1 MKNLEIIKTFT
12 FALIHFSVAF
22 TVTYLLTGEW
32 LVASLV
38 ALIEPAVN
46 TCAYFFHEV
55 VWQKII
61 CKKFPPV
68 SVDSI

>member
-1 MKNLEIIKTFT
+1 MGSIELIKTAT
-12 FALIHFSVAF
+12 FAIIHFSVAF
-22 TVTYLLTGEW
+22 SVTYLLTGEW

-55 VWQKII
+55 IWQKIQG
-61 CKKFPPV
+61 KTV
-68 SVDSI
+68 SVDTVS

>member
-1 MKNLEIIKTFT
+1 MGSIELIKTAT
-12 FALIHFSVAF
+12 FAIIHFSVAF
-22 TVTYLLTGEW
+22 SVTYLLTGEW

-55 VWQKII
+55 IWQKIQG
-61 CKKFPPV
+61 KTV
-68 SVDSI
+68 SADTVS